1 MVTNNLTG
9 LSTDTKP
16 YAEEESLFL
25 ELDTGNWYY
34 CTGGNAWTKVD
45 GLSGVKVDNALIGKS
60 TDGKPNASEN
70 TIFIEVDTGKTY
82 YCDGSSWTEIP
93 SSGGGGG
100 GANQAVVTLDI
111 RTNNDMYLKCTY
123 DAEQSYTFPVTMESG
138 AYIMNDNEDDE
149 PYTIHVYKEQDI
161 EALSGTITLP
171 LMGDTHSFQMYGTL
185 QNVTVAVSGGVTDT
199 PLGDYHIFTVT
210 GDGTITFS

>member
-16 YAEEESLFL
+16 YAEEESLFY

-70 TIFIEVDTGKTY
+70 TIFIETDTGKTY
-82 YCDGSSWTEIP
+82 YRNGSTWGEIP

-100 GANQAVVTLDI
+100 GGAFNVVPNTTPPREVVEAIKQGKSVVKFAPDDSYGEDYVEVYYTTFKKISI
-111 RTNNDMYLKCTY
+111 REAGHGLPEEIDLRLSDGGMMSADGIDSPLYML
-123 DAEQSYTFPVTMESG
+123 ES
-138 AYIMNDNEDDE
+138 
-149 PYTIHVYKEQDI
+149 
-161 EALSGTITLP
+161 
-171 LMGDTHSFQMYGTL
+171 
-185 QNVTVAVSGGVTDT
+185 
-199 PLGDYHIFTVT
+199 
-210 GDGTITFS
+210 

>member
-16 YAEEESLFL
+16 YAEEESLFY

-70 TIFIEVDTGKTY
+70 TIFIETDTGKTY
-82 YCDGSSWTEIP
+82 YRNGSSWAEIP
-93 SSGGGGG
+93 SGGGGG
-100 GANQAVVTLDI
+100 STNQYIVELGTTTPRMVYEAIQQEKSIAV
-111 RTNNDMYLKCTY
+111 LKTT
-123 DAEQSYTFPVTMESG
+123 S
-138 AYIMNDNEDDE
+138 NE
-149 PYTIHVYKEQDI
+149 
-161 EALSGTITLP
+161 
-171 LMGDTHSFQMYGTL
+171 
-185 QNVTVAVSGGVTDT
+185 VTDT
-199 PLGDYHIFTVT
+199 FPPTDDMVEALYNNIIDATPVFMYYYVDTDTEAGTAGYELYDYNFRRLAYSDEPDVP
-210 GDGTITFS
+210 FEQ

>member
-16 YAEEESLFL
+16 YAEEESLFY

-82 YCDGSSWTEIP
+82 YCGGSTWGEIP
-93 SSGGGGG
+93 SGGGGGG
-100 GANQAVVTLDI
+100 GANQYIVQLGTTTPRMVYEAIQQGKSIVIQGTTSEEVSDTFPPTD
-111 RTNNDMYLKCTY
+111 DMYTVWY
-123 DAEQSYTFPVTMESG
+123 NNINDATPVMMFVRNELDTEAAGTIYQLLTFDGHTLLEIGDP
-138 AYIMNDNEDDE
+138 DE
-149 PYTIHVYKEQDI
+149 PFEQ
-161 EALSGTITLP
+161 
-171 LMGDTHSFQMYGTL
+171 
-185 QNVTVAVSGGVTDT
+185 
-199 PLGDYHIFTVT
+199 
-210 GDGTITFS
+210 

>member
-16 YAEEESLFL
+16 YAEKESLFL

-45 GLSGVKVDNALIGKS
+45 GLSGVKVDNALIGNS

-82 YCDGSSWTEIP
+82 YCDGSSWAEIP

-100 GANQAVVTLDI
+100 GANQAVVTFEIGTSNEIHL
-111 RTNNDMYLKCTY
+111 RCAY
-123 DAEQSYTFPVTMESG
+123 DWSESTTFPVTMEPATYLNNG
-138 AYIMNDNEDDE
+138 DEDDE
-149 PYTIHVYKEQDI
+149 PYIISIRKE
-161 EALSGTITLP
+161 EYTEFGGGTVTLP
-171 LMGDTHSFQMYGTL
+171 LMGDTHSFCMFGTL
-185 QNVTVAVSGGVTDT
+185 QNLTVTLSGAVTDD
-199 PLGDYHIFTVT
+199 PIEDFHVFTIT
-210 GDGTITFS
+210 GDCTITIR